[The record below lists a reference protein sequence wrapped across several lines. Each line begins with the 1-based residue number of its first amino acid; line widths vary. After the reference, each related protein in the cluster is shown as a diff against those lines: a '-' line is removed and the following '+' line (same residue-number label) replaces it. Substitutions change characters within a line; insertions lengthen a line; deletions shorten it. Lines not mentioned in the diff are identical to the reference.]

1 MQSAL
6 KRHYDTKSV
15 GLGGVF
21 VLTCGKARVHVM
33 VWTITPF
40 IALIYS
46 ICCLNNCWLL
56 PRDAMQARS
65 MPSCGLCL
73 SHSCIVSKRL
83 QIQSVAMECEQE
95 TIPRLSNGTK
105 LNDREWLRTKISRKR
120 HYLTL
125 NISENVRDSHN
136 SQWNRDLHM
145 PYARVSFWT
154 TLSDLEWFCEIFND
168 TKQRAASL
176 QHSTFFRI

>member
-40 IALIYS
+40 IALICS

-125 NISENVRDSHN
+125 NISENVRDSQLTMESGLTHALRKGVILN
-136 SQWNRDLHM
+136 
-145 PYARVSFWT
+145 
-154 TLSDLEWFCEIFND
+154 DLEWPWVILRNIQWHE
-168 TKQRAASL
+168 AARGLSATL
-176 QHSTFFRI
+176 YIFRI